1 MTTTDGSA
9 SSIPEEKRSVIEL
22 VEQEATRQMNS
33 HSRTASAVDTR
44 AALLVSTAILFV
56 ALPKNGSSTGCAYTV
71 AVIFALIGACMGVIA
86 LFTKRRGEE
95 IDLQKI
101 ESEIWPLEALEAI
114 RAITRAKQK
123 ILDDDRKRLKL
134 RHRVVAWGFTF
145 LALSLTSTVTHVL
158 LGV

>member
-22 VEQEATRQMNS
+22 VEQEVTRQMNS

-44 AALLVSTAILFV
+44 AALLVST
-56 ALPKNGSSTGCAYTV
+56 V

-86 LFTKRRGEE
+86 LFTKRSGEE

-101 ESEIWPLEALEAI
+101 ESEIWPLESLEAI

-123 ILDDDRKRLKL
+123 ILDNDRKRLKL
-134 RHRVVAWGFTF
+134 RHGVVAWGVTF